1 MEQEHSEET
10 LLLQQSVGHFQSGAV
25 FDCFMMNDLANVMID
40 LILFLHVIIMLPL
53 FVLNKR
59 RKPIGTKRGMIPNN
73 KLRTKQLVQMS
84 VLSHKET
91 VWVLW
96 WVKASVYL

>member
-1 MEQEHSEET
+1 
-10 LLLQQSVGHFQSGAV
+10 
-25 FDCFMMNDLANVMID
+25 MMYDLANVMID

-53 FVLNKR
+53 FVLNER